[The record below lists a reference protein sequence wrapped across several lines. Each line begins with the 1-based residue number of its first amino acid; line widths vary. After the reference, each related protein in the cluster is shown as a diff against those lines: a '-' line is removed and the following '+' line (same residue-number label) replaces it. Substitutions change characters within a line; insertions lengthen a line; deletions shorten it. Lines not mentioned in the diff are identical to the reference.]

1 MGIMAATETKP
12 AGPRMS
18 GIRKAAIFMLSV
30 GEEAGAKVL
39 RNLSEADAER
49 LTREVARL
57 SSVSNEEVDSV
68 LLEADQLITA
78 RQYYLEGGM
87 EFAQKMLTKA
97 FGPDISRA
105 LLDRI
110 AKSMGGDTASFDAM
124 QKMDPKQIARL
135 VYNEYP
141 QTIALVVSHL
151 VPAQAA
157 ALLGALPAEM
167 RAEVAKRV
175 ANLDH
180 ISPEIIVRISQMI
193 GRRLQAVGEI
203 SRESYGGVRAVA
215 EILNRLDSNIGE
227 KILEEISKDDA
238 TVAETIRN
246 LMFVFDDILKIN
258 TEGMRTVVS
267 KVDRKVLA
275 IALKGTSDAIRHH
288 FTQTMSVRAAEM
300 LNEDI
305 ETLGPIRIKEVT
317 AAQQEIIAQVR
328 KLQAEGALH
337 IGDSGVEEYIS

>member
-1 MGIMAATETKP
+1 MAATELKP
-12 AGPRMS
+12 APRIS
-18 GIRKAAIFMLSV
+18 GIRKAAIFMLSI
-30 GEEAGAKVL
+30 GDEASAKVL
-39 RNLSEADAER
+39 RHLSEADAER
-49 LTREVARL
+49 VSREVARL
-57 SSVSNEEVDSV
+57 SSVSNEEVDAI
-68 LLEADQLITA
+68 LMEAHQLITA

-87 EFAQKMLTKA
+87 DFAQKMLTKA
-97 FGPDISRA
+97 FGPDVSRV

-157 ALLGALPAEM
+157 ALLTALPAEM
-167 RAEVAKRV
+167 RAEVVKRV

-215 EILNRLDSNIGE
+215 EILNRLDSGIGE
-227 KILEEISKDDA
+227 KILEEISKDDG

-246 LMFVFDDILKIN
+246 LMFVFDDILKFN
-258 TEGMRTVVS
+258 MEAMRILVS
-267 KVDRKVLA
+267 KIDRKVLA
-275 IALKGTSDAIRHH
+275 VALKGTSDALRKQ
-288 FTQTMSVRAAEM
+288 FTQTMSARATEM
-300 LNEDI
+300 LIEEI

-317 AAQQEIIAQVR
+317 AAQQEIIAQIR
-328 KLQAEGALH
+328 KLQGEGALH
-337 IGDSGVEEYIS
+337 VGESFGDEYVN